1 MCPAVSS
8 DFQEDICDEQTVFL
22 GKTVGRCDFVAVFK
36 DDRGWTFF
44 VRAGLGENNYKTFYK
59 KPGKN
64 SGGHGYR
71 NLPWRKTFREAQE
84 DLNQL
89 ATKKGWQSS

>member
-1 MCPAVSS
+1 MRLMPCCMCPALSS
-8 DFQEDICDEQTVFL
+8 DFQNNICES
-22 GKTVGRCDFVAVFK
+22 CDFVNTFR
-36 DDRGWTFF
+36 DERDWTFF
-44 VRAGLGENNYKTFYK
+44 ARAGLGENNYKAFYK

-71 NLPWRKTFREAQE
+71 NLPWKESFREAQE

-89 ATKKGWQSS
+89 ALKKGWQVVE